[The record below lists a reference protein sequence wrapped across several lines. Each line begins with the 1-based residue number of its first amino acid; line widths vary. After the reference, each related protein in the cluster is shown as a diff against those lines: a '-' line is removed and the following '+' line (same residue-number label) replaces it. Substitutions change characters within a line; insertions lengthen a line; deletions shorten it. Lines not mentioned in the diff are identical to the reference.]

1 MARNG
6 HEPEPRER
14 SPWNQPAFL
23 AAGALVGIILV
34 LGLVLAVTGTGSGS
48 GGHNATGLPKSEATT
63 PPAPGVKNA
72 QASICGL
79 PAGDQS
85 VPNAAPTN
93 TTWTLIGTVAAPQ
106 APQTIGPKITAH
118 SVHTCFAH
126 SPLGALYAAVNFV
139 ASTSAPSERAAA
151 ARYLT
156 AAGRARELSL
166 ARERHQPGGSANEGG
181 GGLQV
186 AGFVFTTYSASSAVL
201 DLALRLAT
209 GNRTGY
215 VHLPLA
221 MHWQDGDWKYVIPE
235 TGEPF
240 GALQRVPDL
249 SGYIA
254 WSGT

>member
-34 LGLVLAVTGTGSGS
+34 LGIVLAVTGTGG

-72 QASICGL
+72 EASICGL

-93 TTWTLIGTVAAPQ
+93 TTWTLIGTAAAPQ
-106 APQTIGPKITAH
+106 APQTIGPKTVAH

-139 ASTSAPSERAAA
+139 ASTSAPSER
-151 ARYLT
+151 T
-156 AAGRARELSL
+156 AAVTYLAASGPGRNLTLSREQ
-166 ARERHQPGGSANEGG
+166 REKGGSADK

-186 AGFVFTTYSASSAVL
+186 AGFAFTTYSPSSAVL
-201 DLALRLAT
+201 DLALRVDGGA
-209 GNRTGY
+209 RTGY

-240 GALQRVPDL
+240 GTLQRLSDL
-249 SGYIA
+249 SGYIT

>member
-6 HEPEPRER
+6 DHREPRER
-14 SPWNQPAFL
+14 SPWNQPAFV

-34 LGLVLAVTGTGSGS
+34 LGVVLAVTGTGGS
-48 GGHNATGLPKSEATT
+48 GRHNASEPPRGKATT
-63 PPAPGVKNA
+63 PAVPGAKTA
-72 QASICGL
+72 EASSCGL

-85 VPNAAPTN
+85 VPTVAPTN
-93 TTWTLIGTVAAPQ
+93 TTWTLVGTVAAPQ
-106 APQTIGPKITAH
+106 APQTIGPKIVAH
-118 SVHTCFAH
+118 GVHMCFAH

-139 ASTSAPSERAAA
+139 ASTSAPSER
-151 ARYLT
+151 T
-156 AAGRARELSL
+156 AAVTYLAAVGPGRNLTERREQ
-166 ARERHQPGGSANEGG
+166 REHSRSPSEGE

-186 AGFVFTTYSASSAVL
+186 AGFTFTTYSSSSAVL
-201 DLALRLAT
+201 DLALRVDT
-209 GNRTGY
+209 GNRTGF

-240 GALQRVPDL
+240 GALQRLPDL